1 MAFGSRYRLSVH
13 AVISDHEGRL
23 LLLRQTYG
31 DNRWGLPGGGVD
43 PGETVH
49 QAIVREC
56 SEELGCEVEARC
68 LTGIYYHAEFES
80 HVCIF
85 RCELPDHGGIRL
97 SAEHSEYR
105 WTPLEELGPV
115 QRQRVEECLAFDG
128 RVRSAAFA

>member
-1 MAFGSRYRLSVH
+1 MAFGNRYRLSVH
-13 AVISDHEGRL
+13 AVISDDQGRVL
-23 LLLRQTYG
+23 LLMQTYG

-49 QAIVREC
+49 EAIMREC
-56 SEELGCEVEARC
+56 AEELGCKVEVRC

-80 HVCIF
+80 HACIF
-85 RCELPDHGGIRL
+85 RCELPDPRGICL

-105 WTPLEELGPV
+105 WSLVEDLGPV
-115 QRQRVEECLAFDG
+115 QRRRVEECLAFDG

>member
-1 MAFGSRYRLSVH
+1 MSVH
-13 AVISDHEGRL
+13 AVISDDEGRL

-105 WTPLEELGPV
+105 WTPLEELGSV